1 MNVFLVPLWVMVLA
15 VSVAMLGVAEAAPQ
29 QVAKYKPHKLKHRA
43 GKHFRLKHRR
53 YAPQTAAVKNTDSV
67 ESGQSKPLDLAV
79 PFKSFDSQSSKDS
92 TKSITD
98 SSGSALFAGSNT
110 KQSGVELKGQ
120 VVMSQ
125 EPEAD
130 KRKSIDGAGIMIDFR
145 R

>member
-1 MNVFLVPLWVMVLA
+1 MKIFLVPLWVMVLA
-15 VSVAMLGVAEAAPQ
+15 VSTAMLSVAEAAPQ
-29 QVAKYKPHKLKHRA
+29 QVTKYKLHKLKHRA
-43 GKHFRLKHRR
+43 GKHFRLKHRHR
-53 YAPQTAAVKNTDSV
+53 TATGKNADNLEADAP
-67 ESGQSKPLDLAV
+67 KPLDLDV
-79 PFKSFDSQSSKDS
+79 PFKSFDSQPSKDS
-92 TKSITD
+92 TESVTD
-98 SSGSALFAGSNT
+98 SSDSTLFAGSNT